1 MYKGNPALFITASV
15 GISTVCGLFLFTI
28 IDNNQLEREQAIL
41 RRRENQKMS
50 ENEARLRAMIE
61 TAENSTTEE
70 RLRNAVEAQEHFMLP
85 GRSTARPEFVDKIE
99 SRSKE
104 MLREEDEKERKR
116 EIEKKTA
123 TRFWN

>member
-1 MYKGNPALFITASV
+1 MYKGNPTLFITASM
-15 GISTVCGLFLFTI
+15 GLSTICGVFLFTI
-28 IDNNQLEREQAIL
+28 IDRNQMEREQAIL
-41 RRRENQKMS
+41 KRRDHQRMS

-70 RLRNAVEAQEHFMLP
+70 RLSNAVEAQEHFMLP
-85 GRSTARPEFVDKIE
+85 GRGAARPKFADQIE
-99 SRSKE
+99 SRSRE
-104 MLREEDEKERKR
+104 MLQEEEEKERKR